1 MMNGIEYQ
9 NNFKSKEDLIKRKDN
24 ILSNIKL
31 LLEDLK
37 HTVDIKEEQ
46 MVNNEWQLTI
56 RVYEK

>member
-9 NNFKSKEDLIKRKDN
+9 NSFKSKEDLIKRKDN
-24 ILSNIKL
+24 ILGNIKL

-56 RVYEK
+56 RVYER

>member
-9 NNFKSKEDLIKRKDN
+9 NSFKSKEDLIKRKDN

-56 RVYEK
+56 RVYER